1 MERQQGEKP
10 RSEPDSGNPTVRD
23 RRGACGNVG
32 YGEKGRP
39 LRYRKRVYGSIPPK
53 VKRAVFLSRLAKVHA
68 LIRGGLSAMRDVAFL
83 VRLPEGATGIQR
95 SRHLLEGLLP
105 EDEIRN

>member
-1 MERQQGEKP
+1 MSQRTETAYKAKSPGKSAQHNKAQG
-10 RSEPDSGNPTVRD
+10 SGD
-23 RRGACGNVG
+23 RVNAAVVYRRFTLLNRVPFRKFNGVNV
-32 YGEKGRP
+32 
-39 LRYRKRVYGSIPPK
+39 
-53 VKRAVFLSRLAKVHA
+53 
-68 LIRGGLSAMRDVAFL
+68 LIRGDLSAMRDVAFL